1 MHENN
6 DILKKHLIYRKQ
18 QQKQQKLDGN
28 TNTAPINLLF
38 RIAVTLNRHVI
49 IIFEFRQNNAGP
61 YPMKTPDSNDAPI
74 KSMLPWEHPNK
85 GNAEIRM
92 DTNTYLVENMTLI
105 TSTDKHIN
113 KYHRT
118 DPNTT
123 GVHVRACVQE
133 IIPVLQ
139 SPLVF

>member
-1 MHENN
+1 M
-6 DILKKHLIYRKQ
+6 
-18 QQKQQKLDGN
+18 
-28 TNTAPINLLF
+28 
-38 RIAVTLNRHVI
+38 TLNRHVI

-92 DTNTYLVENMTLI
+92 DTNTYLVENMTFI

-113 KYHRT
+113 
-118 DPNTT
+118 
-123 GVHVRACVQE
+123 
-133 IIPVLQ
+133 
-139 SPLVF
+139 